1 MERTIFTFHAADSV
15 PANDCFLL
23 SVSQQFVFFSWSI
36 ETPSCLL
43 SSSQVFPR
51 LVSVNSLV
59 ILSDRRFPSPG
70 RSWAGCCRG
79 RWFSFRDQCRRRL
92 TGENSRH
99 KVIEYETSHTCW
111 STCVYTWQ
119 VTLLNVQKP
128 SKDPNQSVGLSRS
141 SLLTLGIVL
150 QVPDRFHVWQ
160 QREAEGRRGVPLQP
174 EVQEVAV
181 YRLQHATEGA
191 LGPRGDPVPDA
202 LRSGGH
208 VRNHLPSPERQI

>member
-1 MERTIFTFHAADSV
+1 MS
-15 PANDCFLL
+15 P
-23 SVSQQFVFFSWSI
+23 QFFSGVS
-36 ETPSCLL
+36 TC
-43 SSSQVFPR
+43 

-111 STCVYTWQ
+111 STCVYTWR

-208 VRNHLPSPERQI
+208 VRNHLPRPERQV

>member
-1 MERTIFTFHAADSV
+1 MS
-15 PANDCFLL
+15 PL
-23 SVSQQFVFFSWSI
+23 FFSGVS
-36 ETPSCLL
+36 TC
-43 SSSQVFPR
+43 

-92 TGENSRH
+92 TGENSHH

-128 SKDPNQSVGLSRS
+128 LKIQTSLSVWAGRPCCPSALSCRFQVDFTCGSSVKPRADVAFHFNPRFKRS
-141 SLLTLGIVL
+141 PCIVCNTLQKERWGREEILYQMPFAQGATFEIIFLVLRDKFKVRHCEGSL
-150 QVPDRFHVWQ
+150 
-160 QREAEGRRGVPLQP
+160 
-174 EVQEVAV
+174 
-181 YRLQHATEGA
+181 
-191 LGPRGDPVPDA
+191 
-202 LRSGGH
+202 
-208 VRNHLPSPERQI
+208 